1 MITKFLLILVWPAAI
16 AVIVAVAAI
25 LTRTAPDAML
35 EARSSSAGTSDLS
48 APSNGR
54 ARPWGAAIRAWPWSA
69 LVRLGVALVIGG
81 LLVYGIMALLGLLVV
96 HNGGTIDHPIA
107 KWTAAHQVHG
117 WASVMKRLTKIG
129 DTWTTWGAAAAAAVC
144 LAVARGRNKW
154 LPPVVL
160 ASVIVGD
167 HFLTLA
173 IRDTFHRHGPP
184 ASPTGSFPSGGCDRV
199 ILFYGTIAYLLWREY
214 SGRRRTAIWAAAAVA
229 ALAFNEFYSRLYL
242 TLHWFTDGLSGL
254 AYGCLLLVVFVIAI
268 RFADPP
274 AAVAKPA
281 RDLPDLGGRPE
292 EPVGRL
298 PDYALG

>member
-1 MITKFLLILVWPAAI
+1 MIGKILLVLVWPAAI
-16 AVIVAVAAI
+16 AAIVGVAAV
-25 LTRTAPDAML
+25 LSRAAPDAVL
-35 EARSSSAGTSDLS
+35 ERRSSGVTTADLPERS
-48 APSNGR
+48 VDGSR
-54 ARPWGAAIRAWPWSA
+54 SWSAAIRAWPWSA
-69 LVRLGVALVIGG
+69 LVRLGAALVVGG
-81 LLVYGIMALLGLLVV
+81 LLVYGVMALLGLLVV
-96 HNGGTIDHPIA
+96 HHGGTIDRPIFN
-107 KWTAAHQVHG
+107 WTSAHQVHA

-144 LAVARGRNKW
+144 LAVARRENKW

-160 ASVIVGD
+160 AALIVGD

-199 ILFYGTIAYLLWREY
+199 IVFYGTIAYLLWRDY
-214 SGRRRTAIWAAAAVA
+214 SGHRRTAIWAAAAVA

-254 AYGCLLLVVFVIAI
+254 LYGALLLTAFVIAI

-274 AAVAKPA
+274 SVPAKPA
-281 RDLPDLGGRPE
+281 RNLPDLGDKSQDPLGR
-292 EPVGRL
+292 R
-298 PDYALG
+298 PDYVPG

>member
-1 MITKFLLILVWPAAI
+1 MISKVLLILVWPAAI
-16 AVIVAVAAI
+16 AVIVGVAAI
-25 LTRTAPDAML
+25 LTRTAPDAVFKG
-35 EARSSSAGTSDLS
+35 RSSGVTTADLS
-48 APSNGR
+48 ARSMGR
-54 ARPWGAAIRAWPWSA
+54 SRPWSAAVRAWPWSA
-69 LVRLGVALVIGG
+69 LIRLGAALVVGC

-96 HNGGTIDHPIA
+96 HNGGTIDHPIV
-107 KWTAAHQVHG
+107 KWTTAHQAHG

-144 LAVARGRNKW
+144 MAVTRGRKKW

-160 ASVIVGD
+160 AAVIVGD
-167 HFLTLA
+167 HFVTLA
-173 IRDTFHRHGPP
+173 IRDTVHRHGPP

-199 ILFYGTIAYLLWREY
+199 IVFYGTIAYLLWRDY

-254 AYGCLLLVVFVIAI
+254 LYGALLLTAFVVAI

-274 AAVAKPA
+274 GVAAKPA
-281 RDLPDLGGRPE
+281 RNLPDLGAQPE
-292 EPVGRL
+292 EPLLRQ
-298 PDYALG
+298 PDYVPG